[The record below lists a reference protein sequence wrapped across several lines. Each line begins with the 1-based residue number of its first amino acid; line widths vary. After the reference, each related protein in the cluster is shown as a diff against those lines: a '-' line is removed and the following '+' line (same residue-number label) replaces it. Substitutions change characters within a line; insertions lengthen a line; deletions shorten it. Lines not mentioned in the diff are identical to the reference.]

1 MLNDLLFTF
10 YVYNILII
18 LYYAQG
24 IQSLI
29 FASMAWNKSVITPEA
44 LSLGPSFF
52 EVFGSY
58 YLTSPYPGLSNNLM
72 STDTQ
77 SN

>member
-10 YVYNILII
+10 CIYNILII
-18 LYYAQG
+18 FYYAQG

-29 FASMAWNKSVITPEA
+29 FASMAWNKPFITSEA
-44 LSLGPSFF
+44 LFLGPSFF
-52 EVFGSY
+52 EVFGCY
-58 YLTSPYPGLSNNLM
+58 CLTSPYPGLSNNFM
-72 STDTQ
+72 SIDTY